1 MQLGNKNRKGDR
13 CFLRPDGMLIIN
25 KRGKVRVAIG
35 NTNECQK
42 PNTGTPS
49 TFKQLG
55 KAL

>member
-1 MQLGNKNRKGDR
+1 MQLGNKNRKGER
-13 CFLRPDGMLIIN
+13 CFVKPDGMLIIN

-35 NTNECQK
+35 AIDQTIK
-42 PNTGTPS
+42 LNTGTPS